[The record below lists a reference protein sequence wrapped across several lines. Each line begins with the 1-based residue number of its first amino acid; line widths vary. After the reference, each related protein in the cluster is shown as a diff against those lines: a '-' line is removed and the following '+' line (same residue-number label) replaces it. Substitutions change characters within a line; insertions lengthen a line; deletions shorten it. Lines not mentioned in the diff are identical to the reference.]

1 MLFPGGIVPTNSCS
15 NGLLC
20 ARQMKAIFLRRV
32 YYRRFVM
39 RTAIYVRVSTV
50 THSQQHTIEEQI
62 NRLRTS
68 LLSRGETPAD
78 GHIFRDEGRSG
89 ATLNRPALDRLR
101 DGARLGD
108 YDHIL
113 VTSPDRL
120 ARNYVHQMVLLEE
133 FERAGCRV
141 EFLDQ
146 PLGDTPHEHLL
157 LQIRGAVAEYERTL
171 IGERMRRGRLA
182 RYRAGLLLP
191 WVQPVYGYLLDVEHP
206 RDPAGVR
213 VHEVQSAVVRQIFAW
228 YLEDGASLSSVVNRL
243 FVHGVASPMGRPRW
257 RHTTVRFL
265 LRNPAYTGT
274 LYAGR
279 SRALRSRG
287 RRCALQPIGKRHDG
301 SMAPRP
307 REEWVAAGSIPAL
320 VTQEQYELVQQ
331 KLARNRQFASRN
343 NKVHDYLLRGLIS
356 CGLCRLACTGRTL
369 KGYAYYTCAGKR
381 AMEAASKGG
390 RCRSRLTPVGQV
402 DEIVWKD
409 LCEIIQ
415 HPELV
420 TLELERAWGGQWL
433 PEELQARRASLRK
446 ARVGLEQ
453 QLERLTAAYLGGV
466 IKLEEYERRR
476 REIEAKAEA
485 FHSQEGE
492 LEQQVER
499 RNELGG
505 MVGRVEDYCRRIGEG
520 LAGASF
526 EQKRRLIELLIDRVI
541 VTETEV
547 EVRYVIPT
555 SASGEHARFCHLR
568 TNYLPSDAKQDDIRR
583 VVPPLERRG
592 FMIHVSAYGLS

>member
-1 MLFPGGIVPTNSCS
+1 
-15 NGLLC
+15 
-20 ARQMKAIFLRRV
+20 
-32 YYRRFVM
+32 
-39 RTAIYVRVSTV
+39 
-50 THSQQHTIEEQI
+50 
-62 NRLRTS
+62 
-68 LLSRGETPAD
+68 
-78 GHIFRDEGRSG
+78 
-89 ATLNRPALDRLR
+89 
-101 DGARLGD
+101 
-108 YDHIL
+108 
-113 VTSPDRL
+113 
-120 ARNYVHQMVLLEE
+120 
-133 FERAGCRV
+133 
-141 EFLDQ
+141 
-146 PLGDTPHEHLL
+146 
-157 LQIRGAVAEYERTL
+157 
-171 IGERMRRGRLA
+171 MRRGRLA

-191 WVQPVYGYLLDVEHP
+191 WVQPVYGYLLDAEHP

-213 VHEVQSAVVRQIFAW
+213 VNEAQSAVVRQLFAW
-228 YLEDGASLSSVVNRL
+228 YLEEGASLSGIVNRL
-243 FVHGVASPMGRPRW
+243 FEHGVTSPTGKARW
-257 RHTTVRFL
+257 RQTTVRFL

-274 LYAGR
+274 LYACR
-279 SRALRSRG
+279 TRTRQSLG
-287 RRCALQPIGKRHDG
+287 RRSALQPIGKRHDG

-307 REEWVAAGSIPAL
+307 REEWVTAGSIPAL
-320 VTQEQYELVQQ
+320 VTQEQYDLVQQ

-343 NKVHDYLLRGLIS
+343 NKAHDYLLRGLVS
-356 CGLCRLACTGRTL
+356 CGLCGLAATGRTAGV
-369 KGYAYYTCAGKR
+369 GYPYYVCAGKR
-381 AMEAASKGG
+381 ADGARGG
-390 RCRSRLTPVGQV
+390 CRCRSRLTPAGQL
-402 DEIVWKD
+402 DDLVWAD
-409 LCEIIQ
+409 LCEVIREPQLIA
-415 HPELV
+415 
-420 TLELERAWGGQWL
+420 LELERAWGGQWL

-568 TNYLPSDAKQDDIRR
+568 TNYLLPVPTFLPRPRRDD
-583 VVPPLERRG
+583 ERTWADCSLL
-592 FMIHVSAYGLS
+592 HDLSMGSEVRSRN